1 MLRARAV
8 VIFAIFLLSTSGLAS
23 AQDGAP
29 SGPPAGRPP
38 LVECVEGETSPCV
51 EIVDEISDIVGVWR
65 RYFQG
70 GTAMAFTVY
79 TDAGEFG
86 ITPDPQAEPNIAGTI
101 IFEEGLALI
110 AASEDSPAPPECI
123 APGTYEIRLLRV
135 GEQPV
140 ALTYFQIDDACPGR
154 IGDFG
159 EPMLYYTDAEV
170 AELDPDVNPLAQS
183 LVPCPDN
190 TNSGMDAYPCDV
202 IATSAE
208 DVIGIWKQ
216 YLGNPNLAAPM
227 GMGYIRYLE
236 DGSYFIA
243 DTAENSAEIYEN
255 YPYGRIDFNEATVTI
270 TVDSQVPPGCETGD
284 YTMRV
289 IRMGDQPVALT
300 YTIVDDECL
309 PRRGDLGEAL
319 IWIAGE

>member
-1 MLRARAV
+1 MFRVRTLFM
-8 VIFAIFLLSTSGLAS
+8 FAIFLLSLSGLAL
-23 AQDGAP
+23 AQDGP
-29 SGPPAGRPP
+29 PPGPPAGRPP
-38 LVECVEGETSPCV
+38 LVECVEGEDTPCV
-51 EIVDEISDIVGVWR
+51 EIADEIGDIVGVWR
-65 RYFQG
+65 RYFGG
-70 GTAMAFTVY
+70 GTGMAFTVY

-86 ITPDPQAEPNIAGTI
+86 ITPDPQADPNIAGTI
-101 IFEEGLALI
+101 IFEDGLALI
-110 AASEDSPAPPECI
+110 AAGEDSPAPPECI
-123 APGTYEIRLLRV
+123 APGTYEIRLIRV

-159 EPMLYYTDAEV
+159 EPMLYYTDAV
-170 AELDPDVNPLAQS
+170 VMELNPDIEALAQP
-183 LVPCPDN
+183 LVPCPDE
-190 TNSGMDAYPCDV
+190 MDDDMEAYPCDV
-202 IATSAE
+202 VATSAN
-208 DVIGIWKQ
+208 DVAGVWKQ

-227 GMGYIRYLE
+227 GMGYIRYLN

-243 DTAENSAEIYEN
+243 DAAENSVEIYEN
-255 YPYGRIDFNEATVTI
+255 YPYGMISFDESIVTI

-289 IRMGDQPVALT
+289 IQLGDQPVALT
-300 YTIVDDECL
+300 YTILDDECL